1 MRGWIVAVAFVVGC
15 RSAPA
20 PASDPIEASSG
31 TRATNTQPSPKRLV
45 VTDTDVEILD
55 PIEFL
60 SGSSALHPKSARI
73 LDAIAATLL
82 GNPSIKLVEV
92 RAYGSDAL
100 TQFRAQVAAERA
112 QAIVD
117 QLIARGVDRRR
128 LVADG
133 APVPPPG
140 RSAVPVFFI
149 LQRDQ

>member
-1 MRGWIVAVAFVVGC
+1 MRGWIVAIAIGGGC
-15 RSAPA
+15 RSAPSPA
-20 PASDPIEASSG
+20 PDPIEAHSAN
-31 TRATNTQPSPKRLV
+31 RARREAPPKRFV

-55 PIEFL
+55 PIEFV
-60 SGSSALHPKSARI
+60 SGSSALHPKSGRI
-73 LDAIAATLL
+73 LDAIAATLR

-117 QLIARGVDRRR
+117 QLIARGVDRKR
-128 LVADG
+128 LLADG
-133 APVPPPG
+133 APLPPPG

-149 LQRDQ
+149 LQRDH

>member
-1 MRGWIVAVAFVVGC
+1 MRGWIAAIAVVGGC

-20 PASDPIEASSG
+20 PAPDPIEAHDGARTGS
-31 TRATNTQPSPKRLV
+31 AQAAPKRLV

-100 TQFRAQVAAERA
+100 TQFRAQVGAERA
-112 QAIVD
+112 QVIVD

-140 RSAVPVFFI
+140 WSAVPVFFI
-149 LQRDQ
+149 LQRDR